1 MEKTPDQNIEDISN
15 KILLTAY
22 NQYRKNI
29 DRVIQYNKEHPDKC
43 RVRQK
48 RNYQNTK
55 NTNPEKYKEMLEK
68 KRLNYI
74 NKKEAQKSTSPSHG
88 CTDRPKDPA
97 DEESHL
103 RERHPAI
110 VDPHYCGYRV
120 LLCRLLRTHWQGSKH
135 DAWQKQSQNQN

>member
-1 MEKTPDQNIEDISN
+1 MEKVPEQKIEDISN

-74 NKKEAQKSTSPSHG
+74 NKKEAQK
-88 CTDRPKDPA
+88 KA
-97 DEESHL
+97 EL
-103 RERHPAI
+103 
-110 VDPHYCGYRV
+110 
-120 LLCRLLRTHWQGSKH
+120 
-135 DAWQKQSQNQN
+135 